1 MATPPPFMNS
11 NNLNPLTQGSSRLP
25 EDTVIYSIYPDNPL
39 SQDSLQSLHLQILNA
54 VSPFTTSY
62 IWQHEPFTLSIAFH
76 PFPHLKGHL
85 RFGDNLNDEWFT
97 VFLLF
102 RISVAFPSVSIQ
114 VHDSDGDFL
123 LIEAAYHLPRW
134 LNPENSQNRSF
145 IRRGK
150 LHIIPQSA
158 LPNPTLTESLNFLI
172 ENEQAAVAPDS
183 MQSVIQNRIAGYP
196 EKAKLNTHSVRVR
209 VPVSVARVFKH
220 APSLISLAVEGFY
233 DRDMDSMKHAA
244 KMERFLKGGKGGE
257 EEMVT
262 VAVKMS
268 RAMYAQLMQQRFQ
281 APKCYPMPPKKGD
294 LEAELGMKIACGFEM
309 MYQEKKKEGEEGK
322 GSGWKKYKESLE
334 KSGYFKGLIPGS
346 NEYKRLMENAEEYY
360 KNSSLF
366 SKTREML
373 NAPVR
378 QIDEI
383 LSLPYSADEFKNE
396 DAPPSDDDSWLY
408 SGEDELNSAL
418 QDRQKEMELYEL
430 KRKKKKSKEQK
441 DTGASSS
448 LKGEDFDLSEL
459 VKTMQG
465 FIHKM
470 SSYEG
475 AEVPNDRDPKEV
487 ELDVERFMKDV
498 ESVMKYQGDEN
509 VTRDMDD
516 DGGSSDM
523 DFGALAY
530 DQGMKCPYL
539 INVGADSNLLMKA
552 ADESEDGSD
561 MSDHE
566 DGEDSF
572 MHSYSDVMNNELKS
586 TTLKKS
592 FVNANEQT
600 SVKNEAFAIVPCF
613 RWGMK
618 HVEHCKSRL
627 AHGTSNATEDM
638 DEEFSPV
645 DVDVNLVKNLL
656 DSFSCQQGLP
666 GPTSNLLGL
675 MGVNLP
681 KDDNKGK

>member
-1 MATPPPFMNS
+1 MATPPPFLNS
-11 NNLNPLTQGSSRLP
+11 NNPNPLTQASSRLP

-39 SQDSLQSLHLQILNA
+39 SQDALQSLHLQILNA

-62 IWQHEPFTLSIAFH
+62 IWQHEPFTLSIALH

-102 RISVAFPSVSIQ
+102 RVSVAFPSVSIQ
-114 VHDSDGDFL
+114 VHDSDGEFL

-134 LNPENSQNRSF
+134 LNPENSQNRAF

-183 MQSVIQNRIAGYP
+183 VQYVIQNRIAGYP

-244 KMERFLKGGKGGE
+244 KMERFLKGRKGGE

-262 VAVKMS
+262 VTVKMS

-281 APKCYPMPPKKGD
+281 APKCYPMPAKKGD
-294 LEAELGMKIACGFEM
+294 LEAELGMKIACGLEM
-309 MYQEKKKEGEEGK
+309 MYLEKKKEGEEGK

-334 KSGYFKGLIPGS
+334 KSGYFKGLVPGS
-346 NEYKRLMENAEEYY
+346 NEYTRLMENAEEYY

-418 QDRQKEMELYEL
+418 QDRQKEIELYEL
-430 KRKKKKSKEQK
+430 KREKKKSKEQK

-465 FIHKM
+465 FMHKM

-475 AEVPNDRDPKEV
+475 AEVHNDRDPKEV

-523 DFGALAY
+523 DF
-530 DQGMKCPYL
+530 
-539 INVGADSNLLMKA
+539 
-552 ADESEDGSD
+552 DESEDGSD

-592 FVNANEQT
+592 FVHANEQT
-600 SVKNEAFAIVPCF
+600 SVKNELCREHRMQQRI
-613 RWGMK
+613 WMK
-618 HVEHCKSRL
+618 SLVQWMWMSTLLKTFL
-627 AHGTSNATEDM
+627 T
-638 DEEFSPV
+638 PLL
-645 DVDVNLVKNLL
+645 VNKDFLV
-656 DSFSCQQGLP
+656 QLP
-666 GPTSNLLGL
+666 ICLG
-675 MGVNLP
+675 
-681 KDDNKGK
+681 

>member
-1 MATPPPFMNS
+1 MATPPPFLNS
-11 NNLNPLTQGSSRLP
+11 NNPNPLTQASSHLP

-39 SQDSLQSLHLQILNA
+39 SQDALQSLHLQILNA

-62 IWQHEPFTLSIAFH
+62 IWQHEPFTLSIALH

-102 RISVAFPSVSIQ
+102 RVSVAFPSVSIQ
-114 VHDSDGDFL
+114 VHDSDGEFL

-134 LNPENSQNRSF
+134 LNPENSQNRAF

-183 MQSVIQNRIAGYP
+183 VQYVIQNRIAGYP

-244 KMERFLKGGKGGE
+244 KMERFLKGRKGGE

-262 VAVKMS
+262 VTVKMS

-281 APKCYPMPPKKGD
+281 SPKCYPMPAKKGD
-294 LEAELGMKIACGFEM
+294 LEAELGMKIACGLEM

-334 KSGYFKGLIPGS
+334 KSGYFKGLVPGS
-346 NEYKRLMENAEEYY
+346 NEYTRLMENAEEYY

-418 QDRQKEMELYEL
+418 QDRQKEIELYEL
-430 KRKKKKSKEQK
+430 KREKKKSKEQK

-465 FIHKM
+465 FMHKM

-475 AEVPNDRDPKEV
+475 AEVHNDRDPKEV

-523 DFGALAY
+523 DF
-530 DQGMKCPYL
+530 
-539 INVGADSNLLMKA
+539 
-552 ADESEDGSD
+552 DESEDGSD

-592 FVNANEQT
+592 FVHANEQT
-600 SVKNEAFAIVPCF
+600 SVKNELCREHRMQQRI
-613 RWGMK
+613 WMK
-618 HVEHCKSRL
+618 SLVQWMWMSTLLKTFL
-627 AHGTSNATEDM
+627 T
-638 DEEFSPV
+638 PLL
-645 DVDVNLVKNLL
+645 VNKDFLV
-656 DSFSCQQGLP
+656 QLP
-666 GPTSNLLGL
+666 ICLG
-675 MGVNLP
+675 
-681 KDDNKGK
+681 

>member
-1 MATPPPFMNS
+1 MATPPPFLNS
-11 NNLNPLTQGSSRLP
+11 NNPNPLTQASSHLP

-39 SQDSLQSLHLQILNA
+39 SQDALQSLHLQILNA

-62 IWQHEPFTLSIAFH
+62 IWQHEPFTLSIALH

-102 RISVAFPSVSIQ
+102 RVSVAFPSVSIQ
-114 VHDSDGDFL
+114 VHDSDGEFL

-134 LNPENSQNRSF
+134 LNPENSQNRAF

-183 MQSVIQNRIAGYP
+183 VQYVIQNRIAGYP

-244 KMERFLKGGKGGE
+244 KMERFLKGRKGGE

-262 VAVKMS
+262 VTVKMS

-281 APKCYPMPPKKGD
+281 SPKCYPMPAKKGD
-294 LEAELGMKIACGFEM
+294 LEAELGMKIACGLEM

-334 KSGYFKGLIPGS
+334 KSGYFKGLVPGS
-346 NEYKRLMENAEEYY
+346 NEYTRLMENAEEYY

-418 QDRQKEMELYEL
+418 QDRQKEIELYEL
-430 KRKKKKSKEQK
+430 KREKKKSKEQK

-465 FIHKM
+465 FMHKM

-475 AEVPNDRDPKEV
+475 AEVHNDRDPKEV

-523 DFGALAY
+523 DF
-530 DQGMKCPYL
+530 
-539 INVGADSNLLMKA
+539 A

-592 FVNANEQT
+592 FVHANEQT
-600 SVKNEAFAIVPCF
+600 SVKNELCREHRMQQRI
-613 RWGMK
+613 WMK
-618 HVEHCKSRL
+618 SLVQWMWMSTLLKTFL
-627 AHGTSNATEDM
+627 T
-638 DEEFSPV
+638 PLL
-645 DVDVNLVKNLL
+645 VNKDFLV
-656 DSFSCQQGLP
+656 QLP
-666 GPTSNLLGL
+666 ICLG
-675 MGVNLP
+675 
-681 KDDNKGK
+681 

>member
-1 MATPPPFMNS
+1 MATPPPFLDS
-11 NNLNPLTQGSSRLP
+11 NNPNPLTMASSRLP
-25 EDTVIYSIYPDNPL
+25 DDTVFYSIYPDNTTF
-39 SQDSLQSLHLQILNA
+39 QDSLQSLHLQILNS
-54 VSPFTTSY
+54 VSPFVSSY
-62 IWQHEPFTLSIAFH
+62 IWQHEPFTLSISFH
-76 PFPHLKGHL
+76 PFPHLQGHL

-97 VFLLF
+97 VFLLVQ
-102 RISVAFPSVSIQ
+102 ISLSFPSLSIQ
-114 VHDSDGDFL
+114 VNDSDGEFL

-134 LNPENSQNRSF
+134 LNPENSQNRAF

-150 LHIIPQSA
+150 LHIIPKSA
-158 LPNPTLTESLNFLI
+158 LPNPTLTESLKFLI
-172 ENEQAAVAPDS
+172 ENEQASVAPDS
-183 MQSVIQNRIAGYP
+183 VQSVIQSRIAGYP
-196 EKAKLNTHSVRVR
+196 EKAKLNTHTVRVR
-209 VPVSVARVFKH
+209 APVTVVQVLKH

-233 DRDMDSMKHAA
+233 DRDLDSMKHAA
-244 KMERFLKGGKGGE
+244 KMERFLKGGKE
-257 EEMVT
+257 EVEMVT

-322 GSGWKKYKESLE
+322 GSGWKMYKESLE

-346 NEYKRLMENAEEYY
+346 KEYSKLMEKAEEYY
-360 KNSSLF
+360 RNSSLF
-366 SKTREML
+366 SKTRELL
-373 NAPVR
+373 NVPVR

-383 LSLPYSADEFKNE
+383 LSLPYSADDFRNE
-396 DAPPSDDDSWLY
+396 DIPPSDDDSWLY
-408 SGEDELNSAL
+408 GGEDELNSVL

-430 KRKKKKSKEQK
+430 KHKKMSKEHQ
-441 DTGASSS
+441 DTGASSRS
-448 LKGEDFDLSEL
+448 KGKDFDLSEL

-475 AEVPNDRDPKEV
+475 AEVPLDRVPKEV
-487 ELDVERFMKDV
+487 ELDEESFMKDM
-498 ESVMKYQGDEN
+498 ESVINYQGDEN
-509 VTRDMDD
+509 VTGGV
-516 DGGSSDM
+516 DGDEGSSDM
-523 DFGALAY
+523 DF
-530 DQGMKCPYL
+530 
-539 INVGADSNLLMKA
+539 
-552 ADESEDGSD
+552 DESEDGSE

-572 MHSYSDVMNNELKS
+572 MHSYSDVMNDELKN

-592 FVNANEQT
+592 FVHANEQ
-600 SVKNEAFAIVPCF
+600 SSNKNE
-613 RWGMK
+613 
-618 HVEHCKSRL
+618 
-627 AHGTSNATEDM
+627 GTSNATEDM

-666 GPTSNLLGL
+666 GPASNLLGL
-675 MGVNLP
+675 MGVKLP
-681 KDDNKGK
+681 KDDSKGK

>member
-1 MATPPPFMNS
+1 MATPPPFLNS
-11 NNLNPLTQGSSRLP
+11 NNPNPLTQASSRLP

-39 SQDSLQSLHLQILNA
+39 SQDALQSLHLQILNA

-62 IWQHEPFTLSIAFH
+62 IWQHEPFTLSIALH

-102 RISVAFPSVSIQ
+102 RVSVAFPSVSIQ
-114 VHDSDGDFL
+114 VHDSDGEFL

-134 LNPENSQNRSF
+134 LNPENSQNRAF

-183 MQSVIQNRIAGYP
+183 VQYVIQNRIAGYP

-244 KMERFLKGGKGGE
+244 KMERFLKGRKGGE

-262 VAVKMS
+262 VTVKMS

-281 APKCYPMPPKKGD
+281 APKCYPMPAKKGD
-294 LEAELGMKIACGFEM
+294 LEAELGMKIACGLEM

-334 KSGYFKGLIPGS
+334 KSGYFKGLVPGS
-346 NEYKRLMENAEEYY
+346 NEYTRLMENAEEYY

-430 KRKKKKSKEQK
+430 KREKKKSKEQK

-465 FIHKM
+465 FMHKM

-475 AEVPNDRDPKEV
+475 AEVHNDRDPKEV

-523 DFGALAY
+523 DF
-530 DQGMKCPYL
+530 
-539 INVGADSNLLMKA
+539 A

-592 FVNANEQT
+592 FVHANEQT
-600 SVKNEAFAIVPCF
+600 SVKNELCREHRMQQRI
-613 RWGMK
+613 WMK
-618 HVEHCKSRL
+618 SLVQWMWMSTLLKTFL
-627 AHGTSNATEDM
+627 T
-638 DEEFSPV
+638 PLL
-645 DVDVNLVKNLL
+645 VNKDFLV
-656 DSFSCQQGLP
+656 QLP
-666 GPTSNLLGL
+666 ICLG
-675 MGVNLP
+675 
-681 KDDNKGK
+681 

>member
-1 MATPPPFMNS
+1 MATPPPFLNS
-11 NNLNPLTQGSSRLP
+11 NNPNPLTQASSRLP

-39 SQDSLQSLHLQILNA
+39 SQDALQSLHLQILNA

-62 IWQHEPFTLSIAFH
+62 IWQHEPFTLSIALH

-102 RISVAFPSVSIQ
+102 RVSVAFPSVSIQ
-114 VHDSDGDFL
+114 VHDSDGEFL

-134 LNPENSQNRSF
+134 LNPENSQNRAF

-183 MQSVIQNRIAGYP
+183 VQYVIQNRIAGYP

-244 KMERFLKGGKGGE
+244 KMERFLKGRKGGE

-262 VAVKMS
+262 VTVKMS

-281 APKCYPMPPKKGD
+281 APKCYPMPAKKGD
-294 LEAELGMKIACGFEM
+294 LEAELGMKIACGLEM

-334 KSGYFKGLIPGS
+334 KSGYFKGLVPGS
-346 NEYKRLMENAEEYY
+346 NEYTRLMENAEEYY

-418 QDRQKEMELYEL
+418 QDRQKEIELYEL
-430 KRKKKKSKEQK
+430 KREKKKSKEQK

-465 FIHKM
+465 FMHKM

-475 AEVPNDRDPKEV
+475 AEVHNDRDPKEV

-523 DFGALAY
+523 DF
-530 DQGMKCPYL
+530 
-539 INVGADSNLLMKA
+539 
-552 ADESEDGSD
+552 DESEDGSD

-592 FVNANEQT
+592 FVHANEQT
-600 SVKNEAFAIVPCF
+600 SVKNELCREHRMQQRI
-613 RWGMK
+613 WMK
-618 HVEHCKSRL
+618 SLVQWMWMSTLLKTFL
-627 AHGTSNATEDM
+627 T
-638 DEEFSPV
+638 PLL
-645 DVDVNLVKNLL
+645 VNKDFLV
-656 DSFSCQQGLP
+656 QLP
-666 GPTSNLLGL
+666 ICLG
-675 MGVNLP
+675 
-681 KDDNKGK
+681 

>member
-1 MATPPPFMNS
+1 MATPPPFLNS
-11 NNLNPLTQGSSRLP
+11 NNPNPLTQASSHLP

-39 SQDSLQSLHLQILNA
+39 SQDALQSLHLQILNA

-62 IWQHEPFTLSIAFH
+62 IWQHEPFTLSIALH

-102 RISVAFPSVSIQ
+102 RVSVAFPSVSIQ
-114 VHDSDGDFL
+114 VHDSDGEFL

-134 LNPENSQNRSF
+134 LNPENSQNRAF

-183 MQSVIQNRIAGYP
+183 VQYVIQNRIAGYP

-244 KMERFLKGGKGGE
+244 KMERFLKGRKGGE

-262 VAVKMS
+262 VTVKMS

-281 APKCYPMPPKKGD
+281 SPKCYPMPAKKGD
-294 LEAELGMKIACGFEM
+294 LEAELGMKIACGLEM

-334 KSGYFKGLIPGS
+334 KSGYFKGLVPGS
-346 NEYKRLMENAEEYY
+346 NEYTRLMENAEEYY

-418 QDRQKEMELYEL
+418 QDRQKEIELYEL
-430 KRKKKKSKEQK
+430 KREKKKSKEQK

-465 FIHKM
+465 FMHKM

-475 AEVPNDRDPKEV
+475 AEVHNDRDPKEV

-523 DFGALAY
+523 DFGA
-530 DQGMKCPYL
+530 
-539 INVGADSNLLMKA
+539 DSNLLLKA

-592 FVNANEQT
+592 FVHANEQT
-600 SVKNEAFAIVPCF
+600 SVKNELCREHRMQQRI
-613 RWGMK
+613 WMK
-618 HVEHCKSRL
+618 SLVQWMWMSTLLKTFL
-627 AHGTSNATEDM
+627 T
-638 DEEFSPV
+638 PLL
-645 DVDVNLVKNLL
+645 VNKDFLV
-656 DSFSCQQGLP
+656 QLP
-666 GPTSNLLGL
+666 ICLG
-675 MGVNLP
+675 
-681 KDDNKGK
+681 

>member
-1 MATPPPFMNS
+1 MATPPPFLNS
-11 NNLNPLTQGSSRLP
+11 NNPNPLTQASSRLP

-39 SQDSLQSLHLQILNA
+39 SQDALQSLHLQILNA

-62 IWQHEPFTLSIAFH
+62 IWQHEPFTLSIALH

-102 RISVAFPSVSIQ
+102 RVSVAFPSVSIQ
-114 VHDSDGDFL
+114 VHDSDGEFL

-134 LNPENSQNRSF
+134 LNPENSQNRAF

-183 MQSVIQNRIAGYP
+183 VQYVIQNRIAGYP

-244 KMERFLKGGKGGE
+244 KMERFLKGRKGGE

-262 VAVKMS
+262 VTVKMS

-281 APKCYPMPPKKGD
+281 APKCYPMPAKKGD
-294 LEAELGMKIACGFEM
+294 LEAELGMKIACGLEM

-334 KSGYFKGLIPGS
+334 KSGYFKGLVPGS
-346 NEYKRLMENAEEYY
+346 NEYTRLMENAEEYY

-430 KRKKKKSKEQK
+430 KREKKKSKEQK

-465 FIHKM
+465 FMHKM

-475 AEVPNDRDPKEV
+475 AEVHNDRDPKEV

-523 DFGALAY
+523 DFGA
-530 DQGMKCPYL
+530 
-539 INVGADSNLLMKA
+539 DSNLLLKA

-592 FVNANEQT
+592 FVHANEQT
-600 SVKNEAFAIVPCF
+600 SVKNELCREHRMQQRI
-613 RWGMK
+613 WMK
-618 HVEHCKSRL
+618 SLVQWMWMSTLLKTFL
-627 AHGTSNATEDM
+627 T
-638 DEEFSPV
+638 PLL
-645 DVDVNLVKNLL
+645 VNKDFLV
-656 DSFSCQQGLP
+656 QLP
-666 GPTSNLLGL
+666 ICLG
-675 MGVNLP
+675 
-681 KDDNKGK
+681 

>member
-1 MATPPPFMNS
+1 MATPPPPPFLDS
-11 NNLNPLTQGSSRLP
+11 NNPNPLIQASSRLP
-25 EDTVIYSIYPDNPL
+25 DDTVFYSIYPDSSL
-39 SQDSLQSLHLQILNA
+39 SQDSLQSLHLQILNS
-54 VSPFTTSY
+54 VSPFVSSY
-62 IWQHEPFTLSIAFH
+62 IWQHQPFTLSIFFH
-76 PFPHLKGHL
+76 PFPHLQGHL

-102 RISVAFPSVSIQ
+102 QISATFPSLSIQ
-114 VHDSDGDFL
+114 VHDSDGEFL

-134 LNPENSQNRSF
+134 LNPENSQNRAF

-150 LHIIPQSA
+150 LHIIPQTA
-158 LPNPTLTESLNFLI
+158 LPNPTLSESLKFLI
-172 ENEQAAVAPDS
+172 ENEEASVAPGS
-183 MQSVIQNRIAGYP
+183 VQSVLKSRITGYP
-196 EKAKLNTHSVRVR
+196 EKAKLNTHTVRVR
-209 VPVSVARVFKH
+209 VPVTVAQVLKH
-220 APSLISLAVEGFY
+220 SPSLISLAVEGFY
-233 DRDMDSMKHAA
+233 DRDLDSMKHAA
-244 KMERFLKGGKGGE
+244 KMERFLKGGKE
-257 EEMVT
+257 EVEMVT

-294 LEAELGMKIACGFEM
+294 LEAELGLKISCGFEM

-322 GSGWKKYKESLE
+322 GSGWKMYKESLE
-334 KSGYFKGLIPGS
+334 NSGYFNGMIPGS
-346 NEYKRLMENAEEYY
+346 KEYNRLMEKAEEYY
-360 KNSSLF
+360 RNSSLF

-383 LSLPYSADEFKNE
+383 LSLPYSADDFRNE
-396 DAPPSDDDSWLY
+396 DIPPSDDDSWLY
-408 SGEDELNSAL
+408 SGEDELNSVL

-430 KRKKKKSKEQK
+430 KHKKKSKEQQ

-448 LKGEDFDLSEL
+448 SKGEDFDLSEL

-465 FIHKM
+465 FIHKI

-475 AEVPNDRDPKEV
+475 AEVPVDRDPKEV

-498 ESVMKYQGDEN
+498 ESVIKYRGDEKLTGDADN
-509 VTRDMDD
+509 EE
-516 DGGSSDM
+516 GSSDM
-523 DFGALAY
+523 DF
-530 DQGMKCPYL
+530 
-539 INVGADSNLLMKA
+539 
-552 ADESEDGSD
+552 DESEDGSD

-572 MHSYSDVMNNELKS
+572 MHSYSDVMSDELKD

-592 FVNANEQT
+592 FVHANEQ
-600 SVKNEAFAIVPCF
+600 SNKDE
-613 RWGMK
+613 
-618 HVEHCKSRL
+618 
-627 AHGTSNATEDM
+627 GTSNAAEHM

-645 DVDVNLVKNLL
+645 DVDVNLVKSLL

-675 MGVNLP
+675 MGVKLP
-681 KDDNKGK
+681 KDENKGK

>member
-1 MATPPPFMNS
+1 MGFSPRSINILLTRTLYFTSTLQEHSAGSRSVTTKTTQPFQPPHTPPSMATPPPFMNS
-11 NNLNPLTQGSSRLP
+11 NNPNPLTQGSSRVP

-150 LHIIPQSA
+150 LHIIPKSA

-172 ENEQAAVAPDS
+172 ENEQAAVAQDS
-183 MQSVIQNRIAGYP
+183 MQSVIQNRITGYP

-233 DRDMDSMKHAA
+233 DRDMDSMKNAA

-366 SKTREML
+366 SKTRAML

-408 SGEDELNSAL
+408 SGENELNSAL

-459 VKTMQG
+459 VTTMQG

-523 DFGALAY
+523 DF
-530 DQGMKCPYL
+530 
-539 INVGADSNLLMKA
+539 
-552 ADESEDGSD
+552 DESENGSD

-572 MHSYSDVMNNELKS
+572 MHSYSDVMSNELKS

-592 FVNANEQT
+592 FVHANEQT
-600 SVKNEAFAIVPCF
+600 SVKNE
-613 RWGMK
+613 
-618 HVEHCKSRL
+618 
-627 AHGTSNATEDM
+627 GTSNATEDM